1 MYRLQELAIN
11 QATVETEPER
21 TVLQN
26 FKIRI
31 ATSDDRQQSANL
43 LIEKMYSSK
52 GYGRHAV
59 QKDPYRITLA
69 AYQAEHVVGTLTLG
83 FDSPEGLAAD
93 RMYHAEVDALRQQG
107 CRICEIT
114 KFAVDRKVQSKR
126 VLATLFHL
134 TQIYGHHLHHA
145 TDFLIEVTPRHAA
158 FYKRMLGFSQY
169 GEEKLNSRVNVVGVL
184 LRVETA
190 YCDEQVRR
198 YGGMLDKALGV
209 NSIYPYAFS
218 KEEETGIIQRLLRE
232 NHE

>member
-1 MYRLQELAIN
+1 MYRLKELAIN
-11 QATVETEPER
+11 QATVGADPER

-52 GYGRHAV
+52 GYGQHTI

-69 AYQAEHVVGTLTLG
+69 AYQAEKVVGTLTLG

-93 RMYHAEVDALRQQG
+93 RMYHAEVNALREQG
-107 CRICEIT
+107 RHICEIT
-114 KFAVDRKVQSKR
+114 KFAVDREVQSKR

-145 TDFLIEVTPRHAA
+145 TDFLIEVTPRHAT
-158 FYKRMLGFSQY
+158 FYKRMLGFTQY
-169 GEEKLNSRVNVVGVL
+169 GKEKLNSRVSVMGVL
-184 LRVETA
+184 LRIEAV
-190 YCDEQVRR
+190 YCDQQVQRH
-198 YGGMLDKALGV
+198 GGLLDKAAGV

-218 KEEETGIIQRLLRE
+218 KEEETGIIRRLLRE